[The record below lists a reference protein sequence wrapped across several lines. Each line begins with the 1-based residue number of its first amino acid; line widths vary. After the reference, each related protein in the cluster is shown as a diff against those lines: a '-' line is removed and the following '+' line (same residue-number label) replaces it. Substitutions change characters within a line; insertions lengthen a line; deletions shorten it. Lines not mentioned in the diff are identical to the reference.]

1 MSDGLEVD
9 VRAVASVGARMVR
22 SAEVLRQQ
30 AIDAGRLEFGGVQ
43 AGRDYCALGDEM
55 RNAQPTRRPSVTS
68 SEPAPRVMQARKVP
82 LPTASTGCFHDD
94 GCGFVDGRSDAEP

>member
-43 AGRDYCALGDEM
+43 AGRDYCALVEWATDTEAVGHIF
-55 RNAQPTRRPSVTS
+55 RAGATRYAGT
-68 SEPAPRVMQARKVP
+68 EGAFADGLDRV
-82 LPTASTGCFHDD
+82 LP
-94 GCGFVDGRSDAEP
+94 